1 MLKKFTITIGVFFI
15 LLALVTIANNPLVGK
30 NALFATDLTHN
41 LIHWFIGGLLIF
53 IAIWHL
59 EYVHKVYRIVGVL
72 FILLAIIGSWSTG
85 FEVGNIFGLIMTN
98 GVAHMFSLFIGVLFM
113 VIGTSKLRN

>member
-1 MLKKFTITIGVFFI
+1 MLKKFTIASGLLFI
-15 LLALVTIANNPLVGK
+15 LLAMVTVKSNPLVGK
-30 NALFATDLTHN
+30 NALFATDLIHN
-41 LIHWFIGGLLIF
+41 LIHWFIGGFLIF

-59 EYVHKVYRIVGVL
+59 DYVHKVYRVIGVL

-85 FEVGNIFGLIMTN
+85 FETGNIFGLIMTN
-98 GVAHMFSLFIGVLFM
+98 GVAHIFSLFVGVLFI

>member
-1 MLKKFTITIGVFFI
+1 MLKKFTISIGVLFI
-15 LLALVTIANNPLVGK
+15 LLALVTITNNPFVGK
-30 NALFATDLTHN
+30 NALFANDLAHN

-53 IAIWHL
+53 IAIWHFD
-59 EYVHKVYRIVGVL
+59 YIYKVYRVIGTL

-85 FEVGNIFGLIMTN
+85 FETGNILGLIMTN
-98 GVAHMFSLFIGVLFM
+98 GVAHMFNLFVGVLFV